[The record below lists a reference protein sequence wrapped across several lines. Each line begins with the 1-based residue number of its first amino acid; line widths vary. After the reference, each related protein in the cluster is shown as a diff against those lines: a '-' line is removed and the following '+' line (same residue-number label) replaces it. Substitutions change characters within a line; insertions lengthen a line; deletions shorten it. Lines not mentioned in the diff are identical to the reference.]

1 MEMSVRKK
9 RTTNDYSEKRNYTSL
24 PYNLYV
30 LQNTAIFSKGWVQ
43 ILFFFFFFQT
53 LFFKS
58 RTSPYLFFAFFA
70 FCSKAEKLFC
80 VLATLEKLLLLALY
94 QDFTYVSTILKQ
106 DNRRVA
112 TRFQYRTALLF
123 LFFERTTILM
133 IDFIGSIKCRLKKT
147 SELEIKLQFFRNNL
161 LLPSS

>member
-1 MEMSVRKK
+1 M
-9 RTTNDYSEKRNYTSL
+9 
-24 PYNLYV
+24 
-30 LQNTAIFSKGWVQ
+30 FSKGWVS
-43 ILFFFFFFQT
+43 ILFFFQIHLSKTCRTSASFVLFFFSL
-53 LFFKS
+53 LFIVKQ
-58 RTSPYLFFAFFA
+58 RIYL
-70 FCSKAEKLFC
+70 CILG
-80 VLATLEKLLLLALY
+80 TLEKLLLLALY

-161 LLPSS
+161 LLPSSYKCLLQKNFREFVMQYCYNLLRNLV